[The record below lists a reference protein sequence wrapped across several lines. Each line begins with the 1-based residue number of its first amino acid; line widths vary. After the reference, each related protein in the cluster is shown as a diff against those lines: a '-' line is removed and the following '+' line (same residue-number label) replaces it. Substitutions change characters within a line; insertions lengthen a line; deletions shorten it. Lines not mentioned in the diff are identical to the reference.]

1 MAESFIGIPLTTS
14 IRYYSKYFS
23 KLATMNDSNRPGNTD
38 PSFDP
43 SKNPGLQQNQPESLS
58 SPAHSAP
65 EKIAS
70 KSVGTDPSGVP
81 GWERATLEKLVFA
94 SLNEQKATRRWKT
107 FVRLSWLAFFVVLV
121 WMALHRG
128 TPVSDAT
135 TPHTA
140 VVEIKGE
147 IAADADASAE
157 FVNAAL
163 RAAFED
169 EGSKA
174 IVLLINSPGGSPVQ
188 AGMMNDEILRLKT
201 KYKKPVYAVV
211 EETCAS
217 AAYYIAVSA
226 DRIYVD
232 KASVVGSI
240 GVLMDGFG
248 FTGLMD
254 KLGVERRLITAGE
267 NKGFL
272 DPFSPQSD
280 KQRAFAQVML
290 EQIHQQFITVVKAG
304 RGKRLKETPEMFSG
318 LFWSGQQAVE
328 LGLADQLGN
337 LDYVAR
343 EVVKAEEI
351 IDYTRRENVAER
363 LAKRFGA
370 AMGEGA
376 MKAFKAIPAIR

>member
-1 MAESFIGIPLTTS
+1 MDPDSLRESDF
-14 IRYYSKYFS
+14 
-23 KLATMNDSNRPGNTD
+23 RP
-38 PSFDP
+38 
-43 SKNPGLQQNQPESLS
+43 QQPESLPPYS
-58 SPAHSAP
+58 SSTKSAADP
-65 EKIAS
+65 T
-70 KSVGTDPSGVP
+70 GTP
-81 GWERATLEKLVFA
+81 GWERATLEKLAFA
-94 SLNEQKATRRWKT
+94 SLNEQRATRRWKT
-107 FVRLSWLAFFVVLV
+107 FVRLAWLAFFIALV

-128 TPVSDAT
+128 TPASDAT
-135 TPHTA
+135 VPHTA

-147 IAADADASAE
+147 IAAGADASAE

-169 EGSKA
+169 DGAKA
-174 IVLLINSPGGSPVQ
+174 VVLLINSPGGSPVQ
-188 AGMMNDEILRLKT
+188 AGMMNDEILRLKA
-201 KYKKPVYAVV
+201 KHKKPVYAVV

-226 DRIYVD
+226 DKIYVD
-232 KASVVGSI
+232 KASIVGSI

-254 KLGVERRLITAGE
+254 KLGVERRLLTAGE

-280 KQRAFAQVML
+280 KQRVFAQAML
-290 EQIHQQFITVVKAG
+290 DQIHQQFITVVKAG

-343 EVVKAEEI
+343 EVVKTDEI
-351 IDYTRRENVAER
+351 IDYTRRDNVAER
-363 LAKRFGA
+363 LAKKFGA

-376 MKAFKAIPAIR
+376 MKAFKSIPALR